1 MTSLPYGR
9 IDHHRVLRQLYL
21 LNKHICKNRYMFR
34 RRTIHFQ
41 QPPST
46 LSNRYPARFSP
57 EMLDRRRERDIRELP
72 AELFYP
78 FQPVI

>member
-1 MTSLPYGR
+1 MTSLSYGR

-21 LNKHICKNRYMFR
+21 LDKYISKNRYMFR

-46 LSNRYPARFSP
+46 LSNR
-57 EMLDRRRERDIRELP
+57 
-72 AELFYP
+72 
-78 FQPVI
+78 